1 MLLVMLGTHDPN
13 EEQSANRLAQ
23 GSRLAMGVQGPTSRG
38 QTVGAAE
45 AGEARSRSHQ
55 AALLL
60 SPGGPVRDLLAAP
73 PTHGPGPTHR
83 PRPGRRRQRTVVPGR
98 SEARRTT
105 QEGKAR
111 HLAPTPPRRAHL
123 PRCTSRASSA
133 SSRGR
138 ARRQTQPHS
147 RPDQGRKRPGG
158 AWVRDRSAQAKA
170 NRTRL
175 RMRLPLPGSR

>member
-1 MLLVMLGTHDPN
+1 MLGTHDPN

-23 GSRLAMGVQGPTSRG
+23 GSRLATGVQGPTSRG

-73 PTHGPGPTHR
+73 PTRGSGPTRR
-83 PRPGRRRQRTVVPGR
+83 PRPGRRRQRTALPGR
-98 SEARRTT
+98 SEARRTTQGGKARHLAPTPPRRARSRRTT

-111 HLAPTPPRRAHL
+111 HLAPAPPRRAHL
-123 PRCTSRASSA
+123 PLCTARASA
-133 SSRGR
+133 TGARGR
-138 ARRQTQPHS
+138 ERR
-147 RPDQGRKRPGG
+147 REVRPGTWRPPQSHLTQHKG
-158 AWVRDRSAQAKA
+158 Q
-170 NRTRL
+170 
-175 RMRLPLPGSR
+175 PP